1 MNTIFC
7 ENLKKFRLT
16 KALTQEQ
23 VAKKVNKKAV
33 VAVGAVLILGAA
45 VLLNFLRVP
54 TEGMEDK
61 KGLSPAIDLSD
72 VSAAVAEKES
82 ASAAVSDEEKADV
95 FAEMT
100 LSRKK
105 ARDEAKEVL
114 TGVAESSTA
123 IDSMKAEALGEL
135 QKLAEDIECEAN
147 IESLIMAK
155 GFEECVAVVNGDT
168 ASVIVKTDGLLD
180 SEVAQISEIV
190 FEQAGVHPNNLNIIE
205 SDK

>member
-1 MNTIFC
+1 M
-7 ENLKKFRLT
+7 KFKEAVNKT
-16 KALTQEQ
+16 KAGIAS
-23 VAKKVNKKAV
+23 VAKKMNKKAI
-33 VAVGAVLILGAA
+33 VAVGAVLILGVA
-45 VLLNFLRVP
+45 VLLNFLLIP
-54 TEGMEDK
+54 AEGAGNS
-61 KGLSPAIDLSD
+61 KGLDVAIDLSD

-82 ASAAVSDEEKADV
+82 EAVSAGDEEKADV
-95 FAEMT
+95 FSEMT

-123 IDSMKAEALGEL
+123 IDSMKEEALGEL
-135 QKLAEDIECEAN
+135 QKIADDIECEAN

>member
-1 MNTIFC
+1 M
-7 ENLKKFRLT
+7 KFKEAVNRA
-16 KALTQEQ
+16 KSGIVS

-45 VLLNFLRVP
+45 VLLNFLLIP
-54 TEGMEDK
+54 AENTNDD
-61 KGLSPAIDLSD
+61 KGLDVAIDLSD
-72 VSAAVAEKES
+72 VSAAVAEKDSES
-82 ASAAVSDEEKADV
+82 ASANSEESADV

-123 IDSMKAEALGEL
+123 IDSMKEEALSEL